1 MNKEIANFT
10 TIGVWNRPNNPYLD
24 WIRSGAKK
32 YEGRTANKIV
42 EWHLH
47 LGKIIKFVNN
57 ENEDDFL
64 YVRIVDFLYYSDF
77 GKAYDDL
84 GAELI
89 PNSDTNQTEH
99 TPAEVCLAQSWDDK
113 HHLNC
118 PVRAALL
125 ETNRSRDEVIAI
137 YNSFYDNQ
145 RYPAGETCP
154 FIRKKGV
161 VAIKVELI

>member
-1 MNKEIANFT
+1 MNKEIVNFT
-10 TIGVWNRPNNPYLD
+10 TIGIWNRSNNPYLD

-42 EWHLH
+42 EWSLH

-89 PNSDTNQTEH
+89 PDGDTNQTEH
-99 TPAEVCLAQSWDDK
+99 TPAEA
-113 HHLNC
+113 C
-118 PVRAALL
+118 PYRASLL
-125 ETNRSRDEVIAI
+125 ETNRSRDEVIAM

-154 FIRKKGV
+154 FIRKKGA
-161 VAIKVELI
+161 VAIKVELIQ

>member
-1 MNKEIANFT
+1 MDTEIANIPA
-10 TIGVWNRPNNPYLD
+10 IGIWNRPNNPYLD
-24 WIRSGAKK
+24 WIRSGVKK
-32 YEGRTANKIV
+32 YEGRTADKIV
-42 EWHLH
+42 NWGLH
-47 LGKIIKFVNN
+47 LDKVIKFVNN

-89 PNSDTNQTEH
+89 PNSAATTNQIEH
-99 TPAEVCLAQSWDDK
+99 PNQTQIE
-113 HHLNC
+113 H
-118 PVRAALL
+118 
-125 ETNRSRDEVIAI
+125 TNRSRDEVIAM

-145 RYPAGETCP
+145 KYPAGETCP

-161 VAIKVELI
+161 VAIKVELIQ